1 MTLSAAARRL
11 AAPLAFVAS
20 AASHASC
27 GSAFCSV
34 NTTWDLH
41 NGFAGPGASLDLR
54 YETITQDQPRSG
66 SDKAGVGQI
75 PRHHDEVFTKN
86 RNWLG
91 TFDYAFGA
99 DWGINVSAPLVDREH
114 LHIHNHQGQQLPE
127 SWDFSAL
134 GDARVLGRYR
144 LASHEAHDASQIGA
158 AGLNFG
164 FKLPTGDF
172 NVRNAAGEL
181 AERTLQP
188 GTGTT
193 DALLGAY
200 YVSLLPLKD
209 LSWFAQAQLQLPLN
223 SRDGYKPGQR
233 FTADA
238 GLRYDLNDQV
248 SLLLQ
253 ANLLVR
259 GRDSGVNAEPEDSG
273 GRSLF
278 LSPGVSAAVA
288 KDVRVYGF
296 LQLPMYQYV
305 NGVQLTADKAG
316 VIGVSARF

>member
-1 MTLSAAARRL
+1 MKWHYGAAL
-11 AAPLAFVAS
+11 ALPALLAS
-20 AASHASC
+20 AGVQASC

-34 NTTWDLH
+34 NTSWDLH
-41 NGFAGPGASLDLR
+41 SGFAGPGASLDLR
-54 YETITQDQPRSG
+54 YESITQDQPRSG
-66 SDKAGVGQI
+66 SDKVGVGQI
-75 PRHHDEVFTKN
+75 PRHHDEVSTKN

-91 TFDYAFGA
+91 TFDYAFSS
-99 DWGINVSAPLVDREH
+99 DWGVNVSAPLVDREH
-114 LHIHNHQGQQLPE
+114 LHIHNHHGEQLPE

-144 LASHEAHDASQIGA
+144 LSSQEAPDASQLGA
-158 AGLNFG
+158 TGLNFG
-164 FKLPTGDF
+164 LKLPTGDYKQ
-172 NVRNAAGEL
+172 RNAEGEL

-188 GTGTT
+188 GTVTT

-200 YVSLLPLKD
+200 LVRTLPLKD
-209 LSWFAQAQLQLPLN
+209 LSWFAQAQFQIPLN
-223 SRDGYKPGQR
+223 ARDGYKPGR
-233 FTADA
+233 RLTADA
-238 GLRYDLNDQV
+238 GLRYDVNDRV

-259 GRDSGVNAEPEDSG
+259 GKDSGVNAEPEDSG

-296 LQLPMYQYV
+296 LQLPLYQYV
-305 NGVQLTADKAG
+305 NGVQLTADRAG
-316 VIGVSARF
+316 VVGVSARF